1 MCANYVFFCESLRSP
16 LENLRSFCLWQR
28 TPLASLS
35 SALSLCVVL
44 LCEVQSSYW
53 MALDQANEQSAKQ
66 PASLPASHPTS
77 QPANQPA
84 SQSTSVALVP
94 SRTIKRAS
102 TSSSATLPHAH
113 FSFCCCGC
121 GCDCCCVAV
130 VAFRLAFSVALW
142 KAARRA
148 TAAPAPAAAEATRCG
163 LTSNPSPLFSR
174 IRRSSSS
181 PTPPQSYWQLN
192 YFSAW
197 QTKAY
202 IRGLLGGRVDVVRLP
217 ANGNNRLMKC
227 MTQ

>member
-1 MCANYVFFCESLRSP
+1 MAAHAVGVVVVGVVVVCCLVVRSAEFVLNGFGP
-16 LENLRSFCLWQR
+16 GQR
-28 TPLASLS
+28 AIS
-35 SALSLCVVL
+35 
-44 LCEVQSSYW
+44 
-53 MALDQANEQSAKQ
+53 QAACQ
-66 PASLPASHPTS
+66 PAI

-148 TAAPAPAAAEATRCG
+148 TPAPAAAEATRCG

-181 PTPPQSYWQLN
+181 PTPPQSY
-192 YFSAW
+192 
-197 QTKAY
+197 
-202 IRGLLGGRVDVVRLP
+202 
-217 ANGNNRLMKC
+217 
-227 MTQ
+227 